1 MTIMKINNCFIV
13 LFVLCL
19 FYACTPYGE
28 TIYNKDGIHGSEI
41 AGEIQLTLSG
51 ENLSY
56 DGCDIVTT
64 SDVVKVQGD
73 KFQTNV
79 ADNSVT
85 QSVLLLDENDNVL
98 LMSRFVDLKDG
109 KLVLNEY
116 STALALATMHPLLAP
131 LKGDDYRKIVG
142 ILTASDEFDGF
153 VSEVAA
159 AISAR
164 RNVFDSENESLLLAF
179 NTLLESVAEKVNDEI
194 DYSGSLDN
202 LEGGDPLPETR
213 ALYESPKVYPLYA
226 DITGNVL
233 TLRNVG
239 LTPSYYGDVFQPDG
253 SVSPFAV
260 PSREDYG
267 GMDLFKEN
275 LDEFMLGEPRT
286 FTFSA
291 EGDYNFALSRM
302 DEAALADFWIR
313 TANAVLS
320 TLGLSFTESVK
331 LELANVLS
339 RIIINAGSG
348 VNDDVIDP
356 MAWVGII
363 YEGTLDWIVEGSGQQ
378 IVSQGTLRL
387 AGVLLNSV
395 NFYNKLKG
403 VFNAS
408 LRISHMLSAPENI
421 RFCLCYRRSVG
432 VTPCSKSSLYIVD
445 GDGQVGY
452 KNQRLLLPLKVYVQN
467 LDEDGNE
474 VESDEY
480 CRVRFEV
487 VSGSGKVEDEI
498 VSADHNN
505 EAATYWTLGSG
516 DEHSVKAVVVDLITG
531 EEISEPVYFTATISQ
546 AQVTIRLDWSKHS
559 CATDIDLHVID
570 PNGERICFYHMNSAS
585 GGYLD
590 RDDVVGPGPEH
601 IRWSDAPEG
610 LYKIYVHYYP
620 NGAEDRSITSY
631 TVSVTT
637 DEVTYQPKSGSIAYD
652 QYVPVGQF
660 RIGNETATRSI
671 AVMDDTSAD
680 ARPQI
685 PMKK

>member
-1 MTIMKINNCFIV
+1 M
-13 LFVLCL
+13 
-19 FYACTPYGE
+19 
-28 TIYNKDGIHGSEI
+28 
-41 AGEIQLTLSG
+41 
-51 ENLSY
+51 
-56 DGCDIVTT
+56 
-64 SDVVKVQGD
+64 
-73 KFQTNV
+73 
-79 ADNSVT
+79 
-85 QSVLLLDENDNVL
+85 
-98 LMSRFVDLKDG
+98 
-109 KLVLNEY
+109 
-116 STALALATMHPLLAP
+116 
-131 LKGDDYRKIVG
+131 
-142 ILTASDEFDGF
+142 
-153 VSEVAA
+153 
-159 AISAR
+159 
-164 RNVFDSENESLLLAF
+164 
-179 NTLLESVAEKVNDEI
+179 
-194 DYSGSLDN
+194 
-202 LEGGDPLPETR
+202 
-213 ALYESPKVYPLYA
+213 
-226 DITGNVL
+226 
-233 TLRNVG
+233 
-239 LTPSYYGDVFQPDG
+239 
-253 SVSPFAV
+253 
-260 PSREDYG
+260 
-267 GMDLFKEN
+267 
-275 LDEFMLGEPRT
+275 
-286 FTFSA
+286 
-291 EGDYNFALSRM
+291 
-302 DEAALADFWIR
+302 
-313 TANAVLS
+313 
-320 TLGLSFTESVK
+320 
-331 LELANVLS
+331 
-339 RIIINAGSG
+339 
-348 VNDDVIDP
+348 
-356 MAWVGII
+356 
-363 YEGTLDWIVEGSGQQ
+363 
-378 IVSQGTLRL
+378 
-387 AGVLLNSV
+387 
-395 NFYNKLKG
+395 
-403 VFNAS
+403 
-408 LRISHMLSAPENI
+408 
-421 RFCLCYRRSVG
+421 
-432 VTPCSKSSLYIVD
+432 TPCSKSSLYIVD